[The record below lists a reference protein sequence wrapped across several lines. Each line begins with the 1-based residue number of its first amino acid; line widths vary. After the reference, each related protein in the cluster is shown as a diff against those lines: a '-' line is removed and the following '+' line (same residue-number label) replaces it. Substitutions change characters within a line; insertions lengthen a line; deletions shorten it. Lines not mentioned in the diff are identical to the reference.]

1 MRRFG
6 NSHST
11 LKRLLKII
19 GLVFIF
25 CLISWFLSS
34 ISSLKQ
40 QNNTLNERLERIENK
55 LGGSSKITCNENDSI
70 KKARQSVVRVV
81 GGEAEGS
88 GFAMNFMQNTIITNF
103 HVIEFEPSPKVIF
116 PDNTFTTASIILA
129 DKDADI
135 AVLKIDK
142 LIPNLTI
149 GSSNELTPPS
159 SVFALG
165 YPLGGVLIGETSV
178 IKGSYSARRNAK
190 DINVSY
196 IQTDATYNGGMSG
209 GPMIDECGYIV
220 GMTTAGTGGLGL
232 GISIETLKEKI
243 IQMKLA
249 SDPLHDIVR
258 INFQPNKSPLDAV
271 SSFYNYLKIRKLES
285 AFALLSD
292 NFLKGGNFAQWK
304 KGYQPLLDTTVIKIE
319 ADKTKDNVVNV
330 KLSTKN
336 LIDDEIQ
343 YKYFEG
349 WWEVK
354 EVDGNLKLWQP
365 KIREIE
371 KPDYL
376 WFYE

>member
-1 MRRFG
+1 
-6 NSHST
+6 
-11 LKRLLKII
+11 
-19 GLVFIF
+19 
-25 CLISWFLSS
+25 
-34 ISSLKQ
+34 
-40 QNNTLNERLERIENK
+40 
-55 LGGSSKITCNENDSI
+55 
-70 KKARQSVVRVV
+70 V

-88 GFAMNFMQNTIITNF
+88 GFALNFIQDTIITNF

-116 PDNTFTTASIILA
+116 PDNSFTTATIILA

-142 LIPNLTI
+142 QVPKLSV
-149 GSSNELTPPS
+149 GSSNGLTPPS

-165 YPLGGVLIGETSV
+165 YPLGRVLIGETSV

-190 DINVSY
+190 DIDVSY

-209 GPMIDECGYIV
+209 GPMIDECGFVV

-243 IQMKLA
+243 IQMKLS

-258 INFQPNKSPLDAV
+258 IDFQPNKSPLDTV

-292 NFLKGGNFAQWK
+292 NFIKGGSFAQWK

-319 ADKTKDNVVNV
+319 TDKTKDNVVNV

-354 EVDGNLKLWQP
+354 EEDGNLKLWQP

-371 KPDYL
+371 EPDYL

>member
-1 MRRFG
+1 MRRFR
-6 NSHST
+6 NNHSILNRLIKALGIVVILGTTIWVFT
-11 LKRLLKII
+11 L
-19 GLVFIF
+19 
-25 CLISWFLSS
+25 

-40 QNNTLNERLERIENK
+40 QNNSLSERLDNIENK

-70 KKARQSVVRVV
+70 KKARRSVVRVV

-88 GFAMNFMQNTIITNF
+88 GFAMNFIQNTIITNF
-103 HVIEFEPSPKVIF
+103 HVIEFEPSPKVVF
-116 PDNTFTTASIILA
+116 PDNTFTTATIVLA

-142 LIPNLTI
+142 TIPTLSV
-149 GSSNELTPPS
+149 GSSDGLTPPS

-190 DINVSY
+190 DIDVSY

-209 GPMIDECGYIV
+209 GPMIDECGYVV

-258 INFQPNKSPLDAV
+258 IDFQPNKSPLDAV
-271 SSFYNYLKIRKLES
+271 TSFYNYLKIRKLES

-292 NFLKGGNFAQWK
+292 NFLKGGSFAQWK

-319 ADKTKDNVVNV
+319 TDETKENVVNI

-336 LIDDEIQ
+336 LVDDEIQ

-354 EVDGNLKLWQP
+354 KVDGNLKLWQP
-365 KIREIE
+365 KIREIDE
-371 KPDYL
+371 PDDL